1 MRSNAHI
8 VLATALLGVALAS
21 SATAVAQRV
30 QVRAEG
36 IAAVVGG
43 AAPGPGIDTLFRSD
57 VEFRAR
63 MHLAEQASLD
73 EALRAPLPNPLM
85 RASLDELIG
94 EVLIA
99 REATRVRL
107 QPPTPQA
114 ITRERLAMERACG
127 GTDALSELARTY
139 GLSDEAIQ
147 ALAVRRAL
155 VSAFLAA
162 NLEGATQVSDAEVER
177 VYQSRENPFPNQ
189 PLEEVREALRAQ
201 LARQALERTVQ
212 RWVGVLR
219 ARTTMRVLSNYD
231 S

>member
-1 MRSNAHI
+1 MRSAI
-8 VLATALLGVALAS
+8 VACALAGVTAWFCAHP
-21 SATAVAQRV
+21 ATGHAQRAR
-30 QVRAEG
+30 VRAEG
-36 IAAVVGG
+36 IAVVVGG

-63 MHLAEQASLD
+63 LHLAEQASLD
-73 EALRAPLPNPLM
+73 EALRATLPNPLL
-85 RASLDELIG
+85 RASLDELVG

-107 QPPTPQA
+107 QPPTAQA
-114 ITRERLAMERACG
+114 VARERLAMERACG
-127 GTDALSELARTY
+127 GTDALAELSRMY

-162 NLEGATQVSDAEVER
+162 NLEGATQISDAEIER

-189 PLEEVREALRAQ
+189 PLDEVRESLRAQ
-201 LARQALERTVQ
+201 LAQQALERTVQ

-219 ARTTMRVLSNYD
+219 ARTTIRVLANFD
-231 S
+231 A